1 MEKEIKLIFCNES
14 DFNRM
19 KNELSKE
26 PEFHEIRMNAIYMDT
41 LDDSLSNSGVAMRI
55 RRENDNIVL
64 TVKDNGSASG
74 GMHTRKEW
82 NVQLDSEEID
92 FKKIYN
98 SNIDTTDSVTE
109 FFDIIE
115 LVRNKGLKEICRTE
129 FVRLSAHVTDG
140 ESVAEICLDR
150 GKIISGEKSL
160 PILESEFE
168 LHSGK
173 DGYIEELARKYSEEY
188 NLTPENVSKFAR
200 GLELYLSCNS

>member
-1 MEKEIKLIFCNES
+1 MEREIKMAFVNES
-14 DFNRM
+14 DFSSM
-19 KNELSKE
+19 QEMLIKE
-26 PEFHEIRMNAIYMDT
+26 EKACKIRMNAIYMDT
-41 LDDSLSNSGVAMRI
+41 LDDSLSHSGVAMRI
-55 RRENDNIVL
+55 RRENDSIVL

-98 SNIDTTDSVTE
+98 SQIDTTDSVTE

-140 ESVAEICLDR
+140 ESVAEICLDK
-150 GKIISGEKSL
+150 GKIISGEKLL
-160 PILESEFE
+160 PILEAEFE

-173 DGYIEELARKYSEEY
+173 DGYIEELARKYSEKY
-188 NLTPENVSKFAR
+188 NLTPENASKFAR
-200 GLELYLSCNS
+200 GLELYLSN